1 MKEKWILE
9 NKKADFRGLAQRLG
23 VSPLL
28 VKLAVN
34 RGYRTEEELNEYFYG
49 TREAM
54 HDASL
59 LKDASKAALL
69 L

>member
-9 NKKADFRGLAQRLG
+9 NKKADFRGLGEHLG

-34 RGYRTEEELNEYFYG
+34 RGYRTEEELNDYVI
-49 TREAM
+49 
-54 HDASL
+54 
-59 LKDASKAALL
+59 
-69 L
+69 